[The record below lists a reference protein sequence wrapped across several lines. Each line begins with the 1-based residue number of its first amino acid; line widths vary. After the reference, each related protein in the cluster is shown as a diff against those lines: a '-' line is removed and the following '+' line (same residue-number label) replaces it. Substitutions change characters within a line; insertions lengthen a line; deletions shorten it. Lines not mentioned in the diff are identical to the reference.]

1 MLANPFDEGG
11 SFSIQSGTKLTLMPL
26 SGGLDSTYLLKKL
39 LRETD
44 DQLVVFH
51 LTMANREGRE
61 LVEKQAVTAIA
72 QYCISE
78 FRPFSLIGIGLDRRQ
93 VSSFGMDMQTVAF
106 YSGLIQRQFS
116 ERYGRTFDQFYMG
129 GWAIE
134 DNIDPIPQND
144 GEDRRQLIID
154 HGQAGRGFTSRPEL
168 KIHDIVSKRE
178 QAEYLGPELVRLCW
192 TCRTPTRDEQGNHTE
207 CGTCKTCEQMEP
219 VRAALG
225 DDFLPEW
232 VGAEAVS

>member
-1 MLANPFDEGG
+1 MHLNPFQED
-11 SFSIQSGTKLTLMPL
+11 SGFLINSDARLTLMPL
-26 SGGLDSTYLLKKL
+26 SGGLDSTYLLKRL
-39 LRETD
+39 LCESD

-61 LVEKQAVTAIA
+61 AVEKQAATAIA
-72 QYCISE
+72 QHCISA
-78 FRPFSLIGIGLDRRQ
+78 FRPFSLIEIGLDRRQ

-116 ERYGRTFDQFYMG
+116 GKYGRPFDQFYMG
-129 GWAIE
+129 GWATE
-134 DNIDPIPQND
+134 DDIDPTPTND

-168 KIHDIVSKRE
+168 KIHDIVSKQE
-178 QAEYLGPELVRLCW
+178 QAEYLGSELVRLCW
-192 TCRTPTRDEQGNHTE
+192 TCRTPVRDKQGNHTE
-207 CGTCKTCEQMEP
+207 CSTCKTCEQMKP

-225 DDFLPEW
+225 NDFLPEW
-232 VGAEAVS
+232 VTAEAVS